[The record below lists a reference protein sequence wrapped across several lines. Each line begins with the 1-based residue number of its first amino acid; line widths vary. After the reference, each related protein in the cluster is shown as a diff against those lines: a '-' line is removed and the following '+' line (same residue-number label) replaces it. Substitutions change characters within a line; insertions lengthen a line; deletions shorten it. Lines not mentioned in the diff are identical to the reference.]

1 MTLTD
6 DLIINPRSNLV
17 PLRGKK
23 IGNAGKRQ
31 EEIKAIV
38 Y

>member
-1 MTLTD
+1 LTD

-23 IGNAGKRQ
+23 LGIAGKRQ
-31 EEIKAIV
+31 EEIKALE

>member
-1 MTLTD
+1 MVQEIK
-6 DLIINPRSNLV
+6 IINSRSNFV

-23 IGNAGKRQ
+23 LGKARERQ
-31 EEIKAIV
+31 EEINGIV

>member
-1 MTLTD
+1 LTD